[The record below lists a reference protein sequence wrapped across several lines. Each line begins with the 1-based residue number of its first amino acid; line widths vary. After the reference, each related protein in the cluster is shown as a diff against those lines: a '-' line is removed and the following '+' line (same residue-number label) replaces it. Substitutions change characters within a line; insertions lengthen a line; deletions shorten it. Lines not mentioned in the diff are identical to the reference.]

1 MDTVRPRRPA
11 SAKPS
16 LPSSAPSITS
26 PCLLLLVPA
35 CFLWTTSVCFAVP
48 SYVLP
53 LSTFPSLPAFFFFS
67 RYVACCITDGFLIIP
82 LSDGGYARAA
92 LIDIPG
98 KRVHIRDTSVTPF
111 LDCESHHVPATSYPQ
126 SSEAVVLLPP
136 SLCKYLSPAFLRLA
150 TLPSTRSPLPSR
162 ARSGVLTLGFVQICS
177 LWRWKVVMGAKKNSL
192 AQTLT
197 TMLVFLMKP
206 NENSIF
212 YPCYSLPSSSL
223 PPPPPLSTSGAS
235 NLRKRFL
242 IPTGDFSTL
251 M

>member
-1 MDTVRPRRPA
+1 MDVVRLLRRTLLR
-11 SAKPS
+11 SATKYI
-16 LPSSAPSITS
+16 SI
-26 PCLLLLVPA
+26 PA
-35 CFLWTTSVCFAVP
+35 CL
-48 SYVLP
+48 
-53 LSTFPSLPAFFFFS
+53 FFFFS
-67 RYVACCITDGFLIIP
+67 ICGMLHYRWFSNYPAERRGLREGCSHRHPGETRSHQGHICDPFSRLRVTSRPRDFLP
-82 LSDGGYARAA
+82 R
-92 LIDIPG
+92 P
-98 KRVHIRDTSVTPF
+98 
-111 LDCESHHVPATSYPQ
+111 
-126 SSEAVVLLPP
+126 SEAVVLLPP